1 MQPLLNG
8 DSFLGLLLFELS
20 EELFIVGIVDG
31 SDRGLMLYFCLQES
45 LVQVLG
51 SLFPQLLEF
60 LVIVQ

>member
-51 SLFPQLLEF
+51 SLLPQLLEF
-60 LVIVQ
+60 LVIIQ